1 MAHALPIL
9 HGRQIGL
16 LNFQKKSV
24 FSITSK
30 KKTKKVSDTQVATQE
45 SFSLACDAMSEKKV
59 VKGNRFVLV

>member
-16 LNFQKKSV
+16 LNFQKRV
-24 FSITSK
+24 FSIR
-30 KKTKKVSDTQVATQE
+30 KKTKKVSDTQVATRKL
-45 SFSLACDAMSEKKV
+45 SFVWLAMSEKKV

>member
-24 FSITSK
+24 FSISK